1 MLIAIDIGNS
11 TINIGFF
18 TKSGLLV
25 QKMDTHP
32 LLSPAKYSELVNGF
46 IKENNMEKKPEGI
59 IISSV
64 VPGHTKVLQ
73 KALKGL
79 TGKEPF
85 IVSYKIRTGL
95 TFNIP
100 NPEKLGS
107 DRIANAAAAYECY
120 RCPVAAVDLG
130 TATTISIVDKKA
142 TYIGG
147 AIMPGIRLMNE
158 SLAQGTSK
166 LSEVHVKPPI
176 SALGN
181 NTVRCIQSGLFYGT
195 AGAIERILC
204 EIEKEADIKLKVII
218 TGGYGG
224 LISKFL
230 KRKHVFSPDLTL
242 EGLRI
247 IYKRNSDA

>member
-32 LLSPAKYSELVNGF
+32 LLSPAKYSAFVNRF
-46 IKENNMEKKPEGI
+46 IKENYVEKKSEGI

-64 VPGHTKVLQ
+64 VPGHTKVLR

-85 IVSYKIRTGL
+85 IVSYKISTGL
-95 TFNIP
+95 TFKIP

-107 DRIANAAAAYECY
+107 DRIANAAAAYEFY
-120 RCPVAAVDLG
+120 KCPVAAVDFG
-130 TATTISIVDKKA
+130 TATTISVVDKKA
-142 TYIGG
+142 AYIGG
-147 AIMPGIRLMNE
+147 TIMPGIHLMDE

-176 SALGN
+176 SALGK

-195 AGAIERILC
+195 AGAVERILG
-204 EIEKEADIKLKVII
+204 EIEKEVDIKLKIVI
-218 TGGYGG
+218 TGGYGV

-230 KRKHVFSPDLTL
+230 KRKHDFSPHLTL

>member
-32 LLSPAKYSELVNGF
+32 LLSHAKYSALLNRF
-46 IKENNMEKKPEGI
+46 IKENNMEKPPEGI

-64 VPGHTKVLQ
+64 VPGHTKVLR

-79 TGKEPF
+79 TGKKPF
-85 IVSYKIRTGL
+85 IVSCKIRTGL

-107 DRIANAAAAYECY
+107 DRIANAAAAHEFYK
-120 RCPVAAVDLG
+120 CPVAAVDFG

-142 TYIGG
+142 AYIGG
-147 AIMPGIRLMNE
+147 TIMPGIRLMNE

-166 LSEVHVKPPI
+166 LLEVHVKPPI
-176 SALGN
+176 SALGK

-195 AGAIERILC
+195 AGAVERILG
-204 EIEKEADIKLKVII
+204 EIEKEADIKLKVVI

-230 KRKHVFSPDLTL
+230 KRKHDFSPDLTL

-247 IYKRNSDA
+247 LYKRNSDA

>member
-1 MLIAIDIGNS
+1 MLIAIDIGN
-11 TINIGFF
+11 TKINIGFF
-18 TKSGLLV
+18 TESGLLV
-25 QKMDTHP
+25 QKMDAHP
-32 LLSPAKYSELVNGF
+32 LLSTEKYIAIANRF
-46 IKENNMEKKPEGI
+46 IKENNIENPPEGI

-64 VPGHTKVLQ
+64 VPGHTRVLR

-79 TGKEPF
+79 TGKEPL
-85 IVSYKIRTGL
+85 IVSCKLRTGL
-95 TFNIP
+95 KFNIP
-100 NPEKLGS
+100 NPEKLGA
-107 DRIANAAAAYECY
+107 DRIANAAGAYECY
-120 RCPVAAVDLG
+120 KCPVAVVDFG

-166 LSEVHVKPPI
+166 LSEVHLKPPV

-195 AGAIERILC
+195 AGAVERILS
-204 EIEKEADIKLKVII
+204 EIEKEAAIKLKFVI

-224 LISKFL
+224 LISNFL
-230 KRKHVFSPDLTL
+230 EIKHNFSPDLTL

>member
-18 TKSGLLV
+18 TRSGLLV
-25 QKMDTHP
+25 QKMYTHP
-32 LLSPAKYSELVNGF
+32 LLSHAKYSALLNRF
-46 IKENNMEKKPEGI
+46 IKENNMEKTPEGI

-64 VPGHTKVLQ
+64 VPEHTKVLR
-73 KALKGL
+73 KALKGS
-79 TGKEPF
+79 TGKKPF
-85 IVSYKIRTGL
+85 IVSCKMRTGL

-100 NPEKLGS
+100 DPEKLGS
-107 DRIANAAAAYECY
+107 DRIANAAAAYEFY
-120 RCPVAAVDLG
+120 KCPVAVVDFG

-142 TYIGG
+142 AYIGG
-147 AIMPGIRLMNE
+147 AIIPGIRLMIE

-166 LSEVHVKPPI
+166 LPEVQVKPPI
-176 SALGN
+176 SALGKD
-181 NTVRCIQSGLFYGT
+181 TVRCIQSGLFYGT
-195 AGAIERILC
+195 AGAVEKILGK
-204 EIEKEADIKLKVII
+204 IEKEAAIKLKVVI
-218 TGGYGG
+218 TGGHGV

-230 KRKHVFSPDLTL
+230 KRKHDFLPDLTL

>member
-25 QKMDTHP
+25 KKTYTHP
-32 LLSPAKYSELVNGF
+32 LLSPAKYSALVNRF
-46 IKENNMEKKPEGI
+46 IKENNVEKKPEGI

-64 VPGHTKVLQ
+64 VPGHTKVLW
-73 KALKGL
+73 KALEGL

-85 IVSYKIRTGL
+85 IVSCKIRTGL
-95 TFNIP
+95 TFKIP

-107 DRIANAAAAYECY
+107 DRIANAAAAYEFY
-120 RCPVAAVDLG
+120 KCPVAAVDFG

-147 AIMPGIRLMNE
+147 TIMPGIRLMNE

-166 LSEVHVKPPI
+166 LSEVHMKPPI
-176 SALGN
+176 SALGK

-195 AGAIERILC
+195 AGAIERILG
-204 EIEKEADIKLKVII
+204 EIEKEADIKLKVVI

-230 KRKHVFSPDLTL
+230 KRKHDFSPDLTL

-247 IYKRNSDA
+247 LYKRNLDA